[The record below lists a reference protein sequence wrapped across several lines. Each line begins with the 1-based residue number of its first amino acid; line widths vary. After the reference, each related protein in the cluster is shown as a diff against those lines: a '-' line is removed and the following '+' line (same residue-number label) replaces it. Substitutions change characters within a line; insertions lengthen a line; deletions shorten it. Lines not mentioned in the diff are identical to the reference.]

1 MSVSGRLPG
10 RIRDLRIE
18 ASRLDGLAQ
27 DAHDLAS
34 ELYGRSKPANAQE
47 AQRRAIELDQT
58 ALDLRLHASELEA
71 ALAHAG
77 LVEAVTTLLAGA

>member
-27 DAHDLAS
+27 GAHDLTS
-34 ELYGRSKPANAQE
+34 ELYGRGEPADAAQS
-47 AQRRAIELDQT
+47 RAMDLDQT
-58 ALDLRLHASELEA
+58 ALDLRLQASALEA
-71 ALAHAG
+71 ELAHACM
-77 LVEAVTTLLAGA
+77 VEAVAALLAGA